1 MKSQEVRQKFLDF
14 FASKAHNIAQS
25 APIVLK
31 DDPTLMFTNAGMN
44 QFKDIFL
51 GHAAVKNPRVADTQ
65 KCLRVSGK
73 HNDLDE
79 VGVDTYHHTMFE
91 MLGNWSFGDYFKK
104 EAIAWAWELL
114 TEVYKINK
122 DILYVTVFEGD
133 EKDGLDFDG
142 ESYDIWKQ
150 YVTEDRIIR
159 GNKKDNFWEMGDQG
173 PCGPSSEIHVDLRG
187 EEERAAIPGASL
199 VNKDHPQVIEIWNL
213 VFMQYN
219 RRADGSLE
227 NLPSQHVDTGMGFER
242 LCRVLAGKSSNYDT
256 DIFTPYIA
264 SLEVMS
270 GKKYGE
276 EEKVDIAFRVV
287 ADHVRA
293 VAFAV
298 ADGQLPSNGGA
309 GYVIRRILRR
319 AVRYG
324 YSFLDMRDPFIYR
337 LVEVLERE
345 MGDSYPEIRASRRL
359 IENVIREEE
368 LSFLNTLEK
377 GLVRLSQIMED
388 VKEGS
393 MISGDKVFELYD
405 TYGFPLDL
413 TSLLAR
419 EAGREIDE
427 KGFEEHMA
435 AQKER
440 ARRAAASQVDDWEI
454 LSEDASCHFIGY
466 DALECDVKISKYRR
480 VENKKGAFYQLVF
493 PVTPFY
499 AESGGQVGDTGYLLS
514 ENGVKVEII
523 NTVKE
528 NNLPL
533 HIIKKLPE
541 GVNLTGVFHACV
553 DKERRAA
560 ITANHSAT
568 HLLQKALRTVLGT
581 HVEQKGS
588 SVGPEGL
595 RFDFSHFSKMTPEEI
610 QKVEDLVNEDI
621 VAGYPLVENRAVA
634 YDEAVAQGAMALF
647 GEKYGDAVRTIKFGD
662 SHELCGGTHVDNTM
676 RVRLFKI
683 LSEGGI
689 AAGIRRV
696 EAVTGEKALDY
707 YKKKEVELQVLRDI
721 FKGNRDLEKAALS
734 MVMENDKLKKEVE
747 SFMIQKL
754 QGIKEDMLRAVQTVG
769 DVNFMYRTVEL
780 DPLFVKNLMFEL
792 GKSQTN
798 LFVVVGN
805 KENNYK
811 VSISVYISKELA
823 QERGLHAGKIIKQLA
838 ACIGGNGGG
847 QEFYATAGGKTP
859 DGLQDAYIMAEKI
872 LTGEI
877 Q

>member
-14 FASKAHNIAQS
+14 FASKAHHIAQS

-51 GHAAVKNPRVADTQ
+51 GHADVKYPRVADTQ

-133 EKDGLDFDG
+133 EKEGLGFDS

-150 YVTEDRIIR
+150 YVGQDRIIR

-173 PCGPSSEIHVDLRG
+173 PCGPSSEIHVDLRS
-187 EEERAAIPGASL
+187 ESERAAISGASL

-227 NLPSQHVDTGMGFER
+227 NLPSHHVDTGMGFER
-242 LCRVLAGKSSNYDT
+242 LCRVLAGKTSNYDT
-256 DIFTPYIA
+256 DIFTPYISA
-264 SLEVMS
+264 LEVMS

-276 EEKVDIAFRVV
+276 DEKIDIAIRVV

-298 ADGQLPSNGGA
+298 ADGQMPSNGGA

-324 YSFLDMRDPFIYR
+324 YSFLDMREPFMYR
-337 LVEVLERE
+337 LVEVLDKE
-345 MGDSYPEIRASRRL
+345 MGDSYPEIRASRHL

-377 GLVRLSQIMED
+377 GLVRLSQILQD
-388 VKEGS
+388 VAEGG
-393 MISGDKVFELYD
+393 MINGDKVFELYD

-419 EAGREIDE
+419 EAGREIDVKE
-427 KGFEEHMA
+427 FEEHMA

-454 LSEDASCHFIGY
+454 LSEDATCRFIGY
-466 DALECDVKISKYRR
+466 DTLECDVKISKYRR
-480 VENKKGAFYQLVF
+480 VENKKGTFYQLVF

-499 AESGGQVGDTGYLLS
+499 AESGGQVGDTGYLEA

-553 DKERRAA
+553 DKARRAA
-560 ITANHSAT
+560 TTANHSAT
-568 HLLQKALRTVLGT
+568 HLLQKALREVLGT

-610 QKVEDLVNEDI
+610 QRVEDLVNKDI
-621 VAGYPLVENRAVA
+621 VEGYPLVENRAMK
-634 YDEAVAQGAMALF
+634 YEDAVKEGAMALF

-689 AAGIRRV
+689 AAGIRRI
-696 EAVTGEKALDY
+696 EAVTGEKALEY
-707 YKKKEVELQVLRDI
+707 YKKKEIELQVIRDI
-721 FKGNRDLEKAALS
+721 FKGNRDVEKAALA
-734 MVMENDKLKKEVE
+734 MVFENDKLKKEVE

-754 QGIKEDMLRAVQTVG
+754 QGIKEDMLRSAQSIG
-769 DVNFMYRTVEL
+769 DVTFMYRTVEL
-780 DPLFVKNLMFEL
+780 DPIFVKNLMFEL
-792 GKSQTN
+792 GKDKANQ
-798 LFVVVGN
+798 FIVVGN

-811 VSISVYISKELA
+811 VSISVYISKELTQA
-823 QERGLHAGKIIKQLA
+823 KGWHAGKIVKQLA
-838 ACIGGNGGG
+838 VCIGGNGGG
-847 QEFYATAGGKTP
+847 QEFYATAGGKTA
-859 DGLQDAYIMAEKI
+859 DGLQEAYIMAEKI
-872 LTGEI
+872 ITGEAE
-877 Q
+877 

>member
-14 FASKAHNIAQS
+14 FASKAHHIAQS

-51 GHAAVKNPRVADTQ
+51 GHVAVKYPRVADTQ

-114 TEVYKINK
+114 TEVYKISP

-133 EKDGLDFDG
+133 EKEGLGFDS

-150 YVTEDRIIR
+150 YVGQDRIIR

-173 PCGPSSEIHVDLRG
+173 PCGPSSEIHVDLRS
-187 EEERAAIPGASL
+187 ESERAAISGASL

-227 NLPSQHVDTGMGFER
+227 NLPSHHVDTGMGFER
-242 LCRVLAGKSSNYDT
+242 LCRVLAGKTSNYDT
-256 DIFTPYIA
+256 DIFTPYISA
-264 SLEVMS
+264 LEVMS

-276 EEKVDIAFRVV
+276 DEKIDIAIRVV

-298 ADGQLPSNGGA
+298 ADGQMPSNGGA

-324 YSFLDMRDPFIYR
+324 YSFLDMREPFMYR
-337 LVEVLERE
+337 LVEVLDKE

-377 GLVRLSQIMED
+377 GLVRLSQILQD
-388 VKEGS
+388 VAEGG
-393 MISGDKVFELYD
+393 MINGDKVFELYD

-419 EAGREIDE
+419 EAGREIDV

-454 LSEDASCHFIGY
+454 LSEDATCRFIGY
-466 DALECDVKISKYRR
+466 DTLECDVKISKYRR
-480 VENKKGAFYQLVF
+480 VENKKGTFYQLVF

-499 AESGGQVGDTGYLLS
+499 AESGGQVGDTGYLEA

-553 DKERRAA
+553 DKARRAA
-560 ITANHSAT
+560 TTANHSAT
-568 HLLQKALRTVLGT
+568 HLLQKALREVLGT

-595 RFDFSHFSKMTPEEI
+595 RFDFSHFSKMSPEEI
-610 QKVEDLVNEDI
+610 QRVEDLVNKDI
-621 VAGYPLVENRAVA
+621 VEGYPLVENRAMK
-634 YDEAVAQGAMALF
+634 YEDAVKQGAMALF

-689 AAGIRRV
+689 AAGIRRI
-696 EAVTGEKALDY
+696 EAVTGEKALEY
-707 YKKKEVELQVLRDI
+707 YKKKEIELQVIRDI
-721 FKGNRDLEKAALS
+721 FKGNRDVEKAALA
-734 MVMENDKLKKEVE
+734 MVFENDKLKKELE
-747 SFMIQKL
+747 TFMIQKI
-754 QGIKEDMLRAVQTVG
+754 QGIKEDMLRSAQSIG
-769 DVNFMYRTVEL
+769 DVTFMYRTVEL
-780 DPLFVKNLMFEL
+780 DPIFVKNLMFEL
-792 GKSQTN
+792 GKDKANQ
-798 LFVVVGN
+798 FIVVGN

-823 QERGLHAGKIIKQLA
+823 QAKGWHAGKIVKQLA
-838 ACIGGNGGG
+838 VCIGGNGGG
-847 QEFYATAGGKTP
+847 QEFYATAGGKTA
-859 DGLQDAYIMAEKI
+859 DGLQEAYIMAEKI
-872 LTGEI
+872 ITGEAE
-877 Q
+877 

>member
-14 FASKAHNIAQS
+14 FASKAHHIAQS

-51 GHAAVKNPRVADTQ
+51 GHADVKYPRVADTQ

-133 EKDGLDFDG
+133 EKEGLGFDS

-150 YVTEDRIIR
+150 YVGQDRIIR

-173 PCGPSSEIHVDLRG
+173 PCGPSSEIHVDLRS
-187 EEERAAIPGASL
+187 ESERAAISGASL

-227 NLPSQHVDTGMGFER
+227 NLPSHHVDTGMGFER
-242 LCRVLAGKSSNYDT
+242 LCRVLAGKTSNYDT
-256 DIFTPYIA
+256 DIFTPYISA
-264 SLEVMS
+264 LEVMS

-276 EEKVDIAFRVV
+276 DEKIDIAIRVV

-298 ADGQLPSNGGA
+298 ADGQMPSNGGA

-324 YSFLDMRDPFIYR
+324 YSFLDMREPFMYR
-337 LVEVLERE
+337 LVEVLDKE
-345 MGDSYPEIRASRRL
+345 MGDSYPEIRASRHL

-377 GLVRLSQIMED
+377 GLVRLSQILQD
-388 VKEGS
+388 VAEGG
-393 MISGDKVFELYD
+393 MINGDKVFELYD

-419 EAGREIDE
+419 EAGREIDV

-454 LSEDASCHFIGY
+454 LSEDATCRFIGY
-466 DALECDVKISKYRR
+466 DTLECDVKISKYRR
-480 VENKKGAFYQLVF
+480 VENKKGTFYQLVF

-499 AESGGQVGDTGYLLS
+499 AESGGQVGDTGYLEA

-553 DKERRAA
+553 DKARRAA
-560 ITANHSAT
+560 TTANHSAT
-568 HLLQKALRTVLGT
+568 HLLQKALREVLGT

-610 QKVEDLVNEDI
+610 QRVEDLVNKDI
-621 VAGYPLVENRAVA
+621 VEGYPLVENRAMK
-634 YDEAVAQGAMALF
+634 YEDAVKEGAMALF

-689 AAGIRRV
+689 AAGIRRI
-696 EAVTGEKALDY
+696 EAVTGDKALEY
-707 YKKKEVELQVLRDI
+707 YKKKEIELQVIRDI
-721 FKGNRDLEKAALS
+721 FKGNRDVEKAALA
-734 MVMENDKLKKEVE
+734 MVFENDKLKKELE
-747 SFMIQKL
+747 TFMIQKI
-754 QGIKEDMLRAVQTVG
+754 QGIKEDMLRSAQSIG
-769 DVNFMYRTVEL
+769 DVTFMYRTVEL
-780 DPLFVKNLMFEL
+780 DPIFVKNLMFEL
-792 GKSQTN
+792 GKDKANQ
-798 LFVVVGN
+798 FIVVGN

-811 VSISVYISKELA
+811 VSISVYISKELTQA
-823 QERGLHAGKIIKQLA
+823 KGWHAGKIVKQLA
-838 ACIGGNGGG
+838 VCIGGNGGG
-847 QEFYATAGGKTP
+847 QEFYATAGGKTAY
-859 DGLQDAYIMAEKI
+859 GLQEAYIMAEKI
-872 LTGEI
+872 ITGEAE
-877 Q
+877 

>member
-14 FASKAHNIAQS
+14 FASKAHHIAQS

-51 GHAAVKNPRVADTQ
+51 GHAAVKYPRVADTQ

-114 TEVYKINK
+114 TEVYKISP

-133 EKDGLDFDG
+133 EKEGLGFDS

-150 YVTEDRIIR
+150 YVGQDRIIR

-173 PCGPSSEIHVDLRG
+173 PCGPSSEIHVDLRS
-187 EEERAAIPGASL
+187 ESERAAISGASL

-227 NLPSQHVDTGMGFER
+227 NLPSHHVDTGMGFER
-242 LCRVLAGKSSNYDT
+242 LCRVLAGKTSNYDT
-256 DIFTPYIA
+256 DIFTPYISA
-264 SLEVMS
+264 LEVMS

-276 EEKVDIAFRVV
+276 DEKIDIAIRVV

-298 ADGQLPSNGGA
+298 ADGQMPSNGGA

-324 YSFLDMRDPFIYR
+324 YSFLDMREPFMYR
-337 LVEVLERE
+337 LVEVLDKE
-345 MGDSYPEIRASRRL
+345 MGDSYPEIRASRHL

-377 GLVRLSQIMED
+377 GLVRLSQILQD
-388 VKEGS
+388 VAEGG
-393 MISGDKVFELYD
+393 MINGDKVFELYD

-419 EAGREIDE
+419 EAGREIDV

-454 LSEDASCHFIGY
+454 LSEDATCRFIGY
-466 DALECDVKISKYRR
+466 DTLECDVKISKYRR
-480 VENKKGAFYQLVF
+480 VENKKGTFYQLVF

-499 AESGGQVGDTGYLLS
+499 AESGGQVGDTGYLEA

-553 DKERRAA
+553 DKARRAA
-560 ITANHSAT
+560 TTANHSAT
-568 HLLQKALRTVLGT
+568 HLLQKALREVLGT

-610 QKVEDLVNEDI
+610 QRVEDLVNKDI
-621 VAGYPLVENRAVA
+621 VEGYPLVENRAMK
-634 YDEAVAQGAMALF
+634 YEDAVKEGAMALF

-662 SHELCGGTHVDNTM
+662 SYELCGGTHVDNTM

-689 AAGIRRV
+689 AAGIRRI
-696 EAVTGEKALDY
+696 EAVTGEKALEY
-707 YKKKEVELQVLRDI
+707 YKKKEIELQVIRDI
-721 FKGNRDLEKAALS
+721 FKGNRDVEKAALA
-734 MVMENDKLKKEVE
+734 MVFENDKLKKELE
-747 SFMIQKL
+747 TFMIQKI
-754 QGIKEDMLRAVQTVG
+754 QGIKEDMLRSAQSIG
-769 DVNFMYRTVEL
+769 DVTFMYRTVEL
-780 DPLFVKNLMFEL
+780 DPIFVKNLMFEL
-792 GKSQTN
+792 GKDKANQ
-798 LFVVVGN
+798 FIVVGN

-823 QERGLHAGKIIKQLA
+823 QAKGWHAGKIVKQLA
-838 ACIGGNGGG
+838 VCIGGNGGG
-847 QEFYATAGGKTP
+847 QEFYATAGGKIA
-859 DGLQDAYIMAEKI
+859 DGLQEAYIMAEKI
-872 LTGEI
+872 ITGEAE
-877 Q
+877 

>member
-14 FASKAHNIAQS
+14 FASKAHHIAQS

-51 GHAAVKNPRVADTQ
+51 GHADVKYPRVADTQ

-133 EKDGLDFDG
+133 EKEGLGFDS

-150 YVTEDRIIR
+150 YVGQDRIIR

-173 PCGPSSEIHVDLRG
+173 PCGPSSEIHVDLRS
-187 EEERAAIPGASL
+187 ESERAAISGASL

-227 NLPSQHVDTGMGFER
+227 NLPSHHVDTGMGFER
-242 LCRVLAGKSSNYDT
+242 LCRVLAGKTSNYDT
-256 DIFTPYIA
+256 DIFTPYISA
-264 SLEVMS
+264 LEVMS

-276 EEKVDIAFRVV
+276 DEKIDIAIRVV

-298 ADGQLPSNGGA
+298 ADGQMPSNGGA

-324 YSFLDMRDPFIYR
+324 YSFLDMREPFMYR
-337 LVEVLERE
+337 LVEVLDKE
-345 MGDSYPEIRASRRL
+345 MGDSYPEIRASRHL

-377 GLVRLSQIMED
+377 GLVRLSQILQD
-388 VKEGS
+388 VAEGG
-393 MISGDKVFELYD
+393 MINGDKVFELYD

-419 EAGREIDE
+419 EAGREIDVKE
-427 KGFEEHMA
+427 FEEHMA

-454 LSEDASCHFIGY
+454 LSEDATCRFIGY
-466 DALECDVKISKYRR
+466 DTLECDVKISKYRR
-480 VENKKGAFYQLVF
+480 VENKKGTFYQLVF

-499 AESGGQVGDTGYLLS
+499 AESGGQVGDTGYLEA

-553 DKERRAA
+553 DKARRAA
-560 ITANHSAT
+560 TTANHSAT
-568 HLLQKALRTVLGT
+568 HLLQKALREVLGT

-610 QKVEDLVNEDI
+610 QRVEDLVNKDI
-621 VAGYPLVENRAVA
+621 VEGYPLVENRAMK
-634 YDEAVAQGAMALF
+634 YEDAVKEGAMALF

-689 AAGIRRV
+689 AAGIRRI
-696 EAVTGEKALDY
+696 EAVTGEKALEY
-707 YKKKEVELQVLRDI
+707 YKKKEIELQVIRDI
-721 FKGNRDLEKAALS
+721 FKGNRDVEKAALA
-734 MVMENDKLKKEVE
+734 MVFENDKLKKEVE

-754 QGIKEDMLRAVQTVG
+754 QGIKEDMLRSAQSIG
-769 DVNFMYRTVEL
+769 DVTFMYRTVEL
-780 DPLFVKNLMFEL
+780 DPIFVKNLMFEL
-792 GKSQTN
+792 GKDKANQ
-798 LFVVVGN
+798 FIVVGN

-823 QERGLHAGKIIKQLA
+823 QAKGWHAGKIVKQLA
-838 ACIGGNGGG
+838 VCIGGNGGG
-847 QEFYATAGGKTP
+847 QEFYATAGGKTA
-859 DGLQDAYIMAEKI
+859 DGLQEAYIMAEKI
-872 LTGEI
+872 ITGEAE
-877 Q
+877 

>member
-14 FASKAHNIAQS
+14 FASKAHHIAQS

-51 GHAAVKNPRVADTQ
+51 GHADVKYPRVADTQ

-133 EKDGLDFDG
+133 EKEGLGFDS

-150 YVTEDRIIR
+150 YVGQDRIIR

-173 PCGPSSEIHVDLRG
+173 PCGPSSEIHVDLRS
-187 EEERAAIPGASL
+187 ESERAAISGASL

-227 NLPSQHVDTGMGFER
+227 NLPSHHVDTGMGFER
-242 LCRVLAGKSSNYDT
+242 LCRVLAGKTSNYDT
-256 DIFTPYIA
+256 DIFTPYISA
-264 SLEVMS
+264 LEVMS

-276 EEKVDIAFRVV
+276 DEKIDIAIRVV

-298 ADGQLPSNGGA
+298 ADGQMPSNGGA

-324 YSFLDMRDPFIYR
+324 YSFLDMREPFMYR
-337 LVEVLERE
+337 LVEVLDKE
-345 MGDSYPEIRASRRL
+345 MGDSYPEIRASRHL

-377 GLVRLSQIMED
+377 GLVRLSQILQD
-388 VKEGS
+388 VAEGG
-393 MISGDKVFELYD
+393 MINGDKVFELYD
-405 TYGFPLDL
+405 NYGFPPDL

-419 EAGREIDE
+419 EAGREIDV

-454 LSEDASCHFIGY
+454 LSEDATCRFIGY
-466 DALECDVKISKYRR
+466 DTLECDVKISKYRR
-480 VENKKGAFYQLVF
+480 VENKKGTFYQLVF

-499 AESGGQVGDTGYLLS
+499 AESGGQVGDTGYLEA

-553 DKERRAA
+553 DKARRAA
-560 ITANHSAT
+560 TTANHSAT
-568 HLLQKALRTVLGT
+568 HLLQKALREGLGT

-588 SVGPEGL
+588 SVDTEGL

-610 QKVEDLVNEDI
+610 QRVEDLVNKDI
-621 VAGYPLVENRAVA
+621 VEGYPLVENRAMK
-634 YDEAVAQGAMALF
+634 YEDAVKEGAMALF

-662 SHELCGGTHVDNTM
+662 SHELCGGTHVDNTR

-689 AAGIRRV
+689 AAGIRRI
-696 EAVTGEKALDY
+696 EAVTGEKALEY
-707 YKKKEVELQVLRDI
+707 YKKKEIELQVVRDI
-721 FKGNRDLEKAALS
+721 FKGNRDVEKAALA
-734 MVMENDKLKKEVE
+734 MVFENDKLKKEVE

-754 QGIKEDMLRAVQTVG
+754 QGIKEDMLRSAQSIG
-769 DVNFMYRTVEL
+769 DVTFMYRTVEL
-780 DPLFVKNLMFEL
+780 DPIFVKNLMFEL
-792 GKSQTN
+792 GKDKANQ
-798 LFVVVGN
+798 FIVVGN

-823 QERGLHAGKIIKQLA
+823 QAKGWHAGKIVKQLA
-838 ACIGGNGGG
+838 VCIGGNGGG
-847 QEFYATAGGKTP
+847 QEFYATAGGKIA
-859 DGLQDAYIMAEKI
+859 DGLQEAYIMAEKI
-872 LTGEI
+872 ITGEAE
-877 Q
+877 

>member
-14 FASKAHNIAQS
+14 FASKAHHIAQS

-51 GHAAVKNPRVADTQ
+51 GHADVKYPRVADTQ

-133 EKDGLDFDG
+133 EKEGLGFDS

-150 YVTEDRIIR
+150 YVGQDRIIR

-173 PCGPSSEIHVDLRG
+173 PCGPSSEIHVDLRS
-187 EEERAAIPGASL
+187 ESERAAISGASL

-227 NLPSQHVDTGMGFER
+227 NLPSHHVDTGMGFER
-242 LCRVLAGKSSNYDT
+242 LCRVLAGKTSNYDT
-256 DIFTPYIA
+256 DIFTPYISA
-264 SLEVMS
+264 LEVMS

-276 EEKVDIAFRVV
+276 DEKIDIAIRVV

-298 ADGQLPSNGGA
+298 ADGQMPSNGGA

-324 YSFLDMRDPFIYR
+324 YSFLDMREPFMYR
-337 LVEVLERE
+337 LVEVLDKE
-345 MGDSYPEIRASRRL
+345 MGDSYPEIRASRHL

-377 GLVRLSQIMED
+377 GLVRLSQILQD
-388 VKEGS
+388 VAEGG
-393 MISGDKVFELYD
+393 MINGDKVFELYD

-419 EAGREIDE
+419 EAGREIDVKE
-427 KGFEEHMA
+427 FEEHMA

-454 LSEDASCHFIGY
+454 LSEDATCRFIGY
-466 DALECDVKISKYRR
+466 DTLECDVKISKYRR
-480 VENKKGAFYQLVF
+480 VENKKGTFYQLVF

-499 AESGGQVGDTGYLLS
+499 AESGGQVGDTGYLEA

-553 DKERRAA
+553 DKARRAA
-560 ITANHSAT
+560 TTANHSAT
-568 HLLQKALRTVLGT
+568 HLLQKALREVLGT

-610 QKVEDLVNEDI
+610 QRVEDLVNKDI
-621 VAGYPLVENRAVA
+621 VEGYPLVENRAMK
-634 YDEAVAQGAMALF
+634 YEDAVKEGAMALF

-689 AAGIRRV
+689 AAGIRRI
-696 EAVTGEKALDY
+696 EAVTGDKALEY
-707 YKKKEVELQVLRDI
+707 YKKKEIELQVIRDI
-721 FKGNRDLEKAALS
+721 FKGNRDVEKAALA
-734 MVMENDKLKKEVE
+734 MVFENDKLKKELE
-747 SFMIQKL
+747 TFMIQKI
-754 QGIKEDMLRAVQTVG
+754 QGIKEDMLRSAQSIG
-769 DVNFMYRTVEL
+769 DVTFMYRTVEL
-780 DPLFVKNLMFEL
+780 DPIFVKNLMFEL
-792 GKSQTN
+792 GKDKANQ
-798 LFVVVGN
+798 FIVVGN

-811 VSISVYISKELA
+811 VSISVYISKELTQA
-823 QERGLHAGKIIKQLA
+823 KGWHAGKIVKQLA
-838 ACIGGNGGG
+838 VCIGGNGGG
-847 QEFYATAGGKTP
+847 QEFYATAGGKTA
-859 DGLQDAYIMAEKI
+859 DGLQEAYIMAEKI
-872 LTGEI
+872 ITGEAE
-877 Q
+877 